1 MTILL
6 IEDDPILGAAIVD
19 GIAPY
24 FRAEWHQTIADGEA
38 AIAASRYDLLI
49 LDLMLPD
56 GSGLDLLARLR
67 ARANPLPVLVLS
79 ARDAVADRL
88 AGLNLGADDYL
99 PKPFDLDELVA
110 RCNAIL
116 RRAQGRASPAI
127 AYRGL
132 VFDPTARTVALDG
145 DTVTLSAREFAVLEA
160 LITSVGRVVSKAQI
174 EERLYNGEDQIESN
188 TVEVHIS
195 KLRRKI
201 GADMIQTIRGLG
213 YVMPRSA

>member
-19 GIAPY
+19 GIAPH
-24 FRAEWHQTIADGEA
+24 FRTEWHRTIADGEA
-38 AIAASRYDLLI
+38 AIAASHYDLLI

-67 ARANPLPVLVLS
+67 ARDNPLPVLVLS

-116 RRAQGRASPAI
+116 RRAQGRASPTI

-145 DTVTLSAREFAVLEA
+145 DPVALSAREFAVLDT

-174 EERLYNGEDQIESN
+174 EERLYNGEDQVESN

-213 YVMPRSA
+213 YVMPRPA